1 MVPMPS
7 RLGKSYKEPWLI
19 VCAVLKVCLSVPFLR
34 SSLNIYYV
42 LSSHHRAAKN
52 FPVLLH
58 YLQNK
63 IQTTY
68 PYIRGLTL
76 VILFPIFTQPQP
88 THTHT
93 HTHMLQTWVSES
105 WVSTCK
111 YHSFFWTYLYA
122 LVLPRV
128 PLPSLCNKYFTTTS
142 PKTQTHKQICS
153 IYRFPWRKHSH
164 YGQFQLTNVVSLNAE
179 LGRDEQRP
187 TMMKYL
193 YHHFINKIKQSQ
205 EQDSGGVWSN

>member
-1 MVPMPS
+1 MPS

-63 IQTTY
+63 IPTTY

-76 VILFPIFTQPQP
+76 VILFPIFPQPQP

-93 HTHMLQTWVSES
+93 HTCFRHES
-105 WVSTCK
+105 LNHESPHVSTIP
-111 YHSFFWTYLYA
+111 SFEPILTLWYCLESPF
-122 LVLPRV
+122 LPHV
-128 PLPSLCNKYFTTTS
+128 INILQPLLPKHKHINRFAAFTDFHGGNTPIMANFNWLMWCHWMQS
-142 PKTQTHKQICS
+142 WEEMSSDP
-153 IYRFPWRKHSH
+153 PWWNISMII
-164 YGQFQLTNVVSLNAE
+164 S
-179 LGRDEQRP
+179 
-187 TMMKYL
+187 
-193 YHHFINKIKQSQ
+193 
-205 EQDSGGVWSN
+205 

>member
-1 MVPMPS
+1 MQMPY

-19 VCAVLKVCLSVPFLR
+19 VCAVLKVCLSVPSLKC
-34 SSLNIYYV
+34 SLNIYYV
-42 LSSHHRAAKN
+42 LSSHQRAAKN

-68 PYIRGLTL
+68 PYTLGLTL
-76 VILFPIFTQPQP
+76 VILFPIFPRPQP

-93 HTHMLQTWVSES
+93 HTHTLQTWISES

-111 YHSFFWTYLYA
+111 YHSFVWTYPYA

-128 PLPSLCNKYFTTTS
+128 PLPSLCTWFLIILQGIYGVVINILQPVLPKHKHVNRFAAFTDFPGRNT
-142 PKTQTHKQICS
+142 PIMANFNRPMWCHWMQIWEEMSSGPPWWNIS
-153 IYRFPWRKHSH
+153 IIIW
-164 YGQFQLTNVVSLNAE
+164 
-179 LGRDEQRP
+179 
-187 TMMKYL
+187 
-193 YHHFINKIKQSQ
+193 
-205 EQDSGGVWSN
+205 